1 MKPRFLILISLA
13 LSLALLCPSLL
24 AEQQCKE
31 SWTLANKLI
40 KTGMVFQVRNDFR
53 EWLVTNAW
61 YGLTLPDKER
71 TIKVF
76 SAIREK
82 CDGRYTIEV
91 LHARTGKKLAKFG
104 PFGLKIYP

>member
-1 MKPRFLILISLA
+1 MRSFLIILIGLVFSI
-13 LSLALLCPSLL
+13 ALLCPPV
-24 AEQQCKE
+24 AAQQQCKE
-31 SWTLANKLI
+31 SWTLANNLI
-40 KTGMVFQVRNDFR
+40 KTGVVYQVRNGFR

-61 YGLTLPDKER
+61 YALDLPQKEQA
-71 TIKVF
+71 TKVF

-82 CDGRYTIEV
+82 CDGHFTIEV